1 MMVTS
6 KAVMACFFDFVRCD
20 LRCGDP
26 VNPRILL
33 FIRDSASSNQGFSL
47 LFIFGLFLC
56 VTNVYIFSV
65 PFALCLNL
73 NGVHNILN

>member
-26 VNPRILL
+26 VNRGFFCLFVILL
-33 FIRDSASSNQGFSL
+33 LQTRDF
-47 LFIFGLFLC
+47 LFYFFWCVCVC

-73 NGVHNILN
+73 NGVHNIVN